1 MTKLQTIRR
10 FLVLWWR
17 LTAPF
22 WRSKERWKAGG
33 LLALAMAFNIANI
46 YMTVRLNTWSRDFFN
61 ALEERNGDEFAYQL
75 GLLFGL
81 ATVSMLLFA
90 NQKYLCG
97 RAILLWRRWLS
108 AHYVTGWFTSKAYY
122 QEAFAPRIDNPD
134 QRIAEDLQLFP
145 SLTITMIFDFV
156 DSFGSL
162 GAFSVIL
169 WGLSESY
176 LVFGTAIPG
185 FILWIALFFVIIG
198 TGLIDRVGRP
208 LVGIE
213 RQTQKSEADYRRA
226 LIRVQEYAK
235 EIGAYEGDAREE
247 ETLREKFAHVYAIW
261 IKSLLKK
268 RQLSYFNFGY
278 AQFSGIVPYLL
289 AAPKYF
295 SGAFQMGDMMQTVTA
310 FNGVRVSLSW
320 FILNYAKLAEW
331 QATVDRLTQ
340 FGEVLGEAPSAG
352 KFVYSRSASPDM
364 RLEGVTIALPD
375 GRLLAENLHASFPS
389 GQRTVLAGPSGAGKS
404 TLFYIL
410 RGIWPYGEGTIHVPE
425 GTRLFLSQKPYLPV
439 GTIQEILSYP
449 GEKKVLSPQR
459 LAAILQAVELE
470 HLFPERAAEKDWTMV
485 LSPGEQQRLALG
497 RLWAQEPAWAFLDES
512 LSAIDAP
519 RAARILARLR
529 HDYPTMSVCGIE
541 HHQVSH
547 AFYDQV
553 LRWEDLGVVR
563 KTTPES

>member
-22 WRSKERWKAGG
+22 WRGEERFKAGG
-33 LLALAMAFNIANI
+33 LLALAMLFNIANI

-75 GLLFGL
+75 ALLFGL

-108 AHYVTGWFTSKAYY
+108 THYVSGWFASKAYY
-122 QEAFAPRIDNPD
+122 REAFDPHIDNPD
-134 QRIAEDLQLFP
+134 QRIAEDLQIFP

-176 LVFGTAIPG
+176 PVFGATIPG

-213 RQTQKSEADYRRA
+213 RQTQKAEADYRHA
-226 LIRVQEYAK
+226 LIRVREYAK
-235 EIGAYEGDAREE
+235 EIGAYEGDEREE
-247 ETLREKFAHVYAIW
+247 STLREKFAQVYAIW
-261 IKSLLKK
+261 IRSLLKK

-278 AQFSGIVPYLL
+278 GQVSGIVPYLL

-340 FGEVLGEAPSAG
+340 FGEVLHDVEPTG
-352 KFVYSRSASPDM
+352 KFVYAHSASPDM
-364 RLEGVTIALPD
+364 RLEGITISLP
-375 GRLLAENLHASFPS
+375 GGKLLAEHLHASFPK
-389 GQRTVLAGPSGAGKS
+389 GQRTAIIGPSGAGKS

-439 GTIQEILSYP
+439 GTIQDILSYP
-449 GEKKVLSPQR
+449 GEKKVLSPER
-459 LAAILQAVELE
+459 LTAILQAVELE
-470 HLFPERAAEKDWTMV
+470 HLFPDRTTERDWSMV

-497 RLWAQEPAWAFLDES
+497 RLWAQEPAWAFLDEA
-512 LSAIDAP
+512 LSAIDTPCAD
-519 RAARILARLR
+519 RILTRLR
-529 HDYPTMSVCGIE
+529 RDHPTMSICGIE
-541 HHQVSH
+541 HHQVNRT
-547 AFYDQV
+547 FYDRV
-553 LRWEDLGVVR
+553 LSWDALCAAQA
-563 KTTPES
+563 